1 MDDDSSITCQKAYND
16 CMRHDIENNIT
27 DPDFDHGCWKSF
39 LDLCLATKRPTQ
51 VGSNKAALAF
61 EISLIVIAVLSI
73 GTNSLVC
80 IVFCL
85 YRQLRLVRHYFVINL
100 AVADI
105 LIAAVLIPLFVATQ
119 LTTGSIRIA
128 LCHWQ
133 IVLDIA
139 CGTASILCLA
149 FISLERYVAV
159 KYSLQYHSI
168 VTERKAIFCMAFI
181 WIYSIIVSCAAF
193 LSLLKGSDNESCLF
207 FGREY
212 ATFITV
218 ASFVAPVG
226 VMAISYWNIFLVA
239 CAHARRIDSLSMQGY
254 SEGSGQSKRRMRR
267 ELKGAK
273 TLTIIM
279 GTHFFC
285 WCPLFVFLLVYT
297 YCPTCRGDTIRVMNY
312 VIFFLRHFNSFS
324 NPVIYCG
331 INKQF
336 RAAIKR
342 FVLHRSE
349 SIEELQTT
357 AATRS

>member
-1 MDDDSSITCQKAYND
+1 MDGDSRITCQKAYND

-27 DPDFDHGCWKSF
+27 NPDFDHGCWKSF
-39 LDLCLATKRPTQ
+39 LDLCLATERPTQ
-51 VGSNKAALAF
+51 ALAS
-61 EISLIVIAVLSI
+61 EIYIPLILIAVLSI

-105 LIAAVLIPLFVATQ
+105 LIAAVLIPLLVAAAQ
-119 LTTGSIRIA
+119 LKTGNIA
-128 LCHWQ
+128 LCRCQ

-139 CGTASILCLA
+139 CGTASLLCLV

-159 KYSLQYHSI
+159 KYSLLYHSI
-168 VTERKAIFCMAFI
+168 VTERKAIFCMVFT
-181 WIYSIIVSCAAF
+181 WIYSITVSCAAF
-193 LSLLKGSDNESCLF
+193 LSLLKESDNELCFF

-239 CAHARRIDSLSMQGY
+239 RAHARRMNSLSMQGY
-254 SEGSGQSKRRMRR
+254 SEGSSQSKRRIKR

-279 GTHFFC
+279 GTHFVC
-285 WCPLFVFLLVYT
+285 WCPLFVFFLVYT
-297 YCPTCRGDTIRVMNY
+297 YCPTCRGDTMRAVNY
-312 VIFFLRHFNSFS
+312 VILFLRYFNSFS
-324 NPVIYCG
+324 NPIIYCG

-336 RAAIKR
+336 RAAFKR
-342 FVLHRSE
+342 FVLRRSE
-349 SIEELQTT
+349 SIKELQTT
-357 AATRS
+357 AFTRS

>member
-1 MDDDSSITCQKAYND
+1 MDGDSRNTCLKAYND

-27 DPDFDHGCWKSF
+27 SPDFNRDCWKSF
-39 LDLCLATKRPTQ
+39 LDLCLATERPTQ
-51 VGSNKAALAF
+51 PLPS
-61 EISLIVIAVLSI
+61 EIYIPLILIAVLSI

-85 YRQLRLVRHYFVINL
+85 YRQLRLARHYFVINL

-105 LIAAVLIPLFVATQ
+105 LIAAVLIPLFVAAR
-119 LTTGSIRIA
+119 LKGDNIA
-128 LCHWQ
+128 LCRCQ

-139 CGTASILCLA
+139 CGTASLLCLV

-159 KYSLQYHSI
+159 KYSLLYHSI
-168 VTERKAIFCMAFI
+168 VTKRRAIFCMAFI

-193 LSLLKGSDNESCLF
+193 FSLLKDSDNESCLF

-212 ATFITV
+212 VTFITV

-239 CAHARRIDSLSMQGY
+239 RAHARRMNSLSMQGY
-254 SEGSGQSKRRMRR
+254 SEGSSQSKRRIKR

-279 GTHFFC
+279 GTHFVC

-297 YCPTCRGDTIRVMNY
+297 YCPTCWRVDTVQVVNY
-312 VIFFLRHFNSFS
+312 VILFLRHFNSFS

>member
-1 MDDDSSITCQKAYND
+1 MGDDSSIICQTAYND
-16 CMRHDIENNIT
+16 CLRHDIENNIT
-27 DPDFDHGCWKSF
+27 DPDFDHGCWKAF
-39 LDLCLATKRPTQ
+39 FDLCLPTERPTQ
-51 VGSNKAALAF
+51 VDSNKAALAF
-61 EISLIVIAVLSI
+61 DIPLILIAALSI
-73 GTNSLVC
+73 GTSSLVC

-85 YRQLRLVRHYFVINL
+85 YRQLRLIRHYFVINL

-105 LIAAVLIPLFVATQ
+105 LIAAILIPLFVAAQ
-119 LTTGSIRIA
+119 LTTDNIA
-128 LCHWQ
+128 LCRCQ

-139 CGTASILCLA
+139 CGTASLLCLA

-159 KYSLQYHSI
+159 KYSLHYHSI
-168 VTERKAIFCMAFI
+168 VSQRKAIFCMAFI
-181 WIYSIIVSCAAF
+181 WIYSIIASCAAF
-193 LSLLKGSDNESCLF
+193 LSLLKDSDNESCLF

-212 ATFITV
+212 VTFITV

-239 CAHARRIDSLSMQGY
+239 RAHARRIDSLSMQGY
-254 SEGSGQSKRRMRR
+254 SERSGESKRRMKR

-273 TLTIIM
+273 ILTIIM
-279 GTHFFC
+279 GTHFVC

-297 YCPTCRGDTIRVMNY
+297 YCPSCRGDTMRVVNY
-312 VIFFLRHFNSFS
+312 VILFLRHFNSFC
-324 NPVIYCG
+324 NPLIYSG

-342 FVLHRSE
+342 FVLHRNE

>member
-1 MDDDSSITCQKAYND
+1 MDGDSSINCQKAYND
-16 CMRHDIENNIT
+16 CIRHDIENNIT

-51 VGSNKAALAF
+51 VGSNKAPLAF
-61 EISLIVIAVLSI
+61 DIPLILIAALSI

-85 YRQLRLVRHYFVINL
+85 YRQLQLIRHYFVINL

-119 LTTGSIRIA
+119 LTDNIA
-128 LCHWQ
+128 LCRCQ
-133 IVLDIA
+133 IVLDIT
-139 CGTASILCLA
+139 CGTASLLCLA

-159 KYSLQYHSI
+159 KYSLHYHSI
-168 VTERKAIFCMAFI
+168 VTQRKAIFCMAFI

-193 LSLLKGSDNESCLF
+193 LSLLKDSDNESCLF
-207 FGREY
+207 VGREY
-212 ATFITV
+212 VTFITV

-226 VMAISYWNIFLVA
+226 VMAISYWNIFFVA
-239 CAHARRIDSLSMQGY
+239 RAHARRIDSLSMQGY
-254 SEGSGQSKRRMRR
+254 SEGSSQSKRRMKR

-279 GTHFFC
+279 GTHFVC
-285 WCPLFVFLLVYT
+285 WCPLFVFFLVYK
-297 YCPTCRGDTIRVMNY
+297 YCPTCRGDTMRTVNY
-312 VIFFLRHFNSFS
+312 VILFLRHFNSFS
-324 NPVIYCG
+324 NPLIYSG